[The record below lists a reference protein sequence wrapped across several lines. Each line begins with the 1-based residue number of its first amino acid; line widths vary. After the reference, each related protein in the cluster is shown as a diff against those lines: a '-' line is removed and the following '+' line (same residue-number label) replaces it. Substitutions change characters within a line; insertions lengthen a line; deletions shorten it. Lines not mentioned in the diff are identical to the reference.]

1 MVLLQLNQQRC
12 VHPGSTVRITLNFD
26 AEGNQIY
33 RTPLRFDIS
42 GRAANNAS
50 GRTFEVV
57 GESCIP
63 GIDTKTF
70 DSIFEEQSVVPRLE
84 YNEVEADDPDYIDGP
99 RRIAM
104 FAEENKI
111 FSFGAVVPSQA
122 PKLGVAERFK
132 ISNHNK
138 IKCVVNF
145 ALTMQGIDEGK
156 SEDSGAAFRVQPS
169 SIELPPHEHRYIT
182 VYFKPTEM
190 RSYIAA
196 FEANVEDG
204 TEPQTKQ
211 LRFDLTGEGTL
222 PV

>member
-1 MVLLQLNQQRC
+1 MIELRNDGEFDFVFRIVDVKADDSRIAAENKDAQEKGDEAIAELRSARESEQKLWLSNLLNPDDVLNDDPLKTGPFTVEPANGV
-12 VHPGSTVRITLNFD
+12 VHPGSTARITLNFD
-26 AEGNQIY
+26 AEGNQLY

-42 GRAANNAS
+42 GRAANNAA

-70 DSIFEEQSVVPRLE
+70 GSIFEEQSVVPRLE

-99 RRIAM
+99 KRIAM

-132 ISNHNK
+132 IS
-138 IKCVVNF
+138 I
-145 ALTMQGIDEGK
+145 
-156 SEDSGAAFRVQPS
+156 
-169 SIELPPHEHRYIT
+169 IT
-182 VYFKPTEM
+182 KLSV
-190 RSYIAA
+190 
-196 FEANVEDG
+196 
-204 TEPQTKQ
+204 
-211 LRFDLTGEGTL
+211 L
-222 PV
+222 